1 MLIVGVNGSPRVDGN
16 TEFALGYA
24 LEQVKSKGIE
34 IETINLRDHE
44 LRYCQ
49 GCFACR
55 NGTCVHDDEMKDL
68 LPLLEKC
75 DGLILASPV
84 YMGMV
89 TSQMKTFMD
98 RSVILRVNGFKLS
111 GKIGGGIAC
120 GGFRNGG
127 QELTLQNMQ
136 TFFLQQDMMAVSDG
150 PRFSHSGAAIVAT
163 AAEDEVGLRT
173 VKHLA
178 DRLCKGVS
186 DLSN

>member
-34 IETINLRDHE
+34 IETINLSDHE

-98 RSVILRVNGFKLS
+98 RSVILRVNGFRLS